1 MKTFFIVFLSLF
13 ILTSCVDKNPQLNEE
28 DYKKEQQEYELR
40 KAKLEGGNKSF
51 FIENKEAIFNKI
63 NLFKKLKDTATVFED
78 VNDAEDFYLNEIKL
92 QSINYNIGNKEGLK
106 VVFIEKEKDGKP
118 AFYHKLEEPYDALY
132 FCETNDKDKCSNL
145 DLNVIKEFLD
155 IKYVFVVDGYRLME
169 PKIIGTKSFESGLF
183 IANIEK

>member
-63 NLFKKLKDTATVFED
+63 NLFKK
-78 VNDAEDFYLNEIKL
+78 
-92 QSINYNIGNKEGLK
+92 
-106 VVFIEKEKDGKP
+106 
-118 AFYHKLEEPYDALY
+118 
-132 FCETNDKDKCSNL
+132 
-145 DLNVIKEFLD
+145 
-155 IKYVFVVDGYRLME
+155 
-169 PKIIGTKSFESGLF
+169 II
-183 IANIEK
+183 